1 MKAKCGDDNRTFVPS
16 PLAKR
21 LGFKA
26 VDIKN
31 CHMFDDKMKDGHM
44 FDDKSVAR
52 I

>member
-1 MKAKCGDDNRTFVPS
+1 MTIALLYHLHLLHGSDLKQWT
-16 PLAKR
+16 
-21 LGFKA
+21 
-26 VDIKN
+26 IKN